1 MASLNAAINEFARR
15 PPQFKVAVFGG
26 LAVVLGLLYWQFL
39 LSPINVK
46 RDETRSAISSLE
58 GERDKLTAQEK
69 EYRELLDKRERLER
83 VTKTIERVLPTDA
96 ELPAFFE
103 MLDRRFSEA
112 GVEARK
118 VTRKPEVAVDS
129 FIKVPVE
136 IEITGT
142 YLQIKRFFASL
153 VAGKPVGD
161 EGADATEAAL
171 EQDRIITVEDFSL
184 RRATSDK
191 RADGAELLVA
201 KFTAATFRQEGR
213 IAPATAAPAAAGGAK
228 PSPTP
233 ATNPVSKA
241 KADTTKAM
249 GKSETRAAGTPAAGG
264 SGKAGN

>member
-118 VTRKPEVAVDS
+118 VARKPEVTVDS

-161 EGADATEAAL
+161 GEGADATEAAL
-171 EQDRIITVEDFSL
+171 EQDRIITVQDFSL
-184 RRATSDK
+184 KRATSEK
-191 RADGAELLVA
+191 RADGVELLSA
-201 KFTAATFRQEGR
+201 KFTAATFRQEGS
-213 IAPATAAPAAAGGAK
+213 IAPAGATPSKAAAPAGGAK
-228 PSPTP
+228 PAAAPQ
-233 ATNPVSKA
+233 NPVTKA
-241 KADTTKAM
+241 KADATKAM
-249 GKSETRAAGTPAAGG
+249 GTSETRAAGA